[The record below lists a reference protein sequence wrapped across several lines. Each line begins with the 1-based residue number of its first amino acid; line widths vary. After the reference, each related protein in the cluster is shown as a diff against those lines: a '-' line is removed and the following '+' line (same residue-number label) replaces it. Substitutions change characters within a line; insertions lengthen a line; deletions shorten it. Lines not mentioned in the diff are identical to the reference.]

1 MPDVPRYPGGKGD
14 TGSESGRPH
23 YRLRPPYGWWV
34 VGVML
39 VVAFVVLHLTGVLGG
54 GQH

>member
-1 MPDVPRYPGGKGD
+1 M
-14 TGSESGRPH
+14 
-23 YRLRPPYGWWV
+23 YGWWV
-34 VGVML
+34 VVLML